1 MRRPVDA
8 DRVRR
13 FMRSL
18 GEASGHAGGPGEN
31 VRIFLTGGATAVLLG
46 FRASTIDIDLEVEPD
61 SDQVWR
67 EVPRLK
73 EELEINVEPA
83 SPTDFIPELPG
94 WRERSAFI
102 AREGR
107 LSFFHYDLYAQ
118 ALAKIERGHEQ
129 DIADVGEML
138 ARGLIDRAA
147 VLRYFEQIEPALYRY
162 PAIDP
167 PSFRRAVEE
176 LVRS

>member
-1 MRRPVDA
+1 MRHPVDA
-8 DRVRR
+8 GRVRR
-13 FMRSL
+13 FMRAL
-18 GEASGHAGGPGEN
+18 GEASGGAGGPGES

-46 FRASTIDIDLEVEPD
+46 FRASTIDIDLKVEPD

-67 EVPRLK
+67 ELPRLK

-83 SPTDFIPELPG
+83 SPADFIPELPG
-94 WRERSAFI
+94 WRERSLFI

-129 DIADVGEML
+129 DIADVGQML
-138 ARGLIDRAA
+138 ARGLIERAE
-147 VLRYFEQIEPALYRY
+147 VLRFFQQIEPALYRY

-176 LVRS
+176 LARS

>member
-8 DRVRR
+8 GRVRR
-13 FMRSL
+13 FMRAL
-18 GEASGHAGGPGEN
+18 GEARGAGGVSGEN
-31 VRIFLTGGATAVLLG
+31 VQIFLTGGATAVLLG
-46 FRASTIDIDLEVEPD
+46 FRASTIDIDLKVEPD
-61 SDQVWR
+61 SDQIWR
-67 EVPRLK
+67 ELPRLK

-83 SPTDFIPELPG
+83 SPADFIPELPG
-94 WRERSAFI
+94 WRERSLFI

-129 DIADVGEML
+129 DIADVGQML
-138 ARGLIDRAA
+138 TRGLIERAEA
-147 VLRYFEQIEPALYRY
+147 LRCFEQIEPALYRY

-167 PSFRRAVEE
+167 PSFRRAVED
-176 LVRS
+176 LLRG